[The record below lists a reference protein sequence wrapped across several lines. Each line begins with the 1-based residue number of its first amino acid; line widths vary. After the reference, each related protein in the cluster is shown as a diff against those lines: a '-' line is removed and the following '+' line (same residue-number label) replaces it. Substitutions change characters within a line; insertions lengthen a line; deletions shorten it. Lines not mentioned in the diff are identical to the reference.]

1 MKLTTASTS
10 DCPEE
15 HIASFVY
22 VNQTAISQSLA
33 QLPAAPAAASAE
45 NFQCSMDSFDNA
57 VEAGTIVFFDTAR
70 DNDAAPICSYVASN
84 GRACRSAATGPQY
97 CVSHTCRTPDCLRP
111 KRSREPICLECKDLN
126 NSCLAELN
134 GEEMYPPAPAEQP
147 RRPTEFGIKSFDPA
161 VSPRACTTTVHVT
174 VEEDLYSGFPD
185 VADAAPETGKPV
197 NPEASAPKHVT
208 VEEDLYSGF
217 PDVAD
222 AAPETGKPVNPEAS
236 APKPPAAYVNIF
248 VRR

>member
-1 MKLTTASTS
+1 
-10 DCPEE
+10 
-15 HIASFVY
+15 
-22 VNQTAISQSLA
+22 
-33 QLPAAPAAASAE
+33 
-45 NFQCSMDSFDNA
+45 MDSFDNA

-197 NPEASAPKHVT
+197 NPEASAPK
-208 VEEDLYSGF
+208 
-217 PDVAD
+217 
-222 AAPETGKPVNPEAS
+222 
-236 APKPPAAYVNIF
+236 PPAAYVNIF
-248 VRR
+248 VRRYTNRNAYLVGPFVLLCRPTSAPTTIRSSPGARSLVVLLACAAAVRFARSLTQCRGCTPSPPAD